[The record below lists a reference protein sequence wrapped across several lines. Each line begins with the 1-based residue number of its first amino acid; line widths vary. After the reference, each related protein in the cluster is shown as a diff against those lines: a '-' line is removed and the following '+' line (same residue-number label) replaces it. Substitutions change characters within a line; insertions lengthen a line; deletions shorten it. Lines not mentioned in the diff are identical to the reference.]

1 MGILRLFSYL
11 SRKYPN
17 IVHNYK
23 LNREARF
30 DEVKQSN
37 ETFVR
42 NCEIVLIDSNAI
54 FHPCCQKVFD
64 YGNSDEKKSFY
75 WTNKKK
81 EMSYEQL
88 EQMAFNMICNKIN
101 QIVEVSNP
109 SKCVY
114 IAIDGVPGLSKQ
126 AQQRQRR
133 FKSIKTHSS
142 NAYGF
147 NPNVITTGTEFME
160 RLCSHVHRWIYKKKK
175 YEWKNLKVVYNNMF
189 VPGEGEHKII
199 RFLEDNPHFK
209 NITIM
214 SPDADLIMLGLT
226 LTNTPKGEIRKVT
239 ILRENVFDY
248 IRADYVFVDI
258 NALKTYIVHDIRCEN
273 LNDLFVE
280 DKAIRDYVFFSF
292 MIGNDFLPN
301 IPSLEISNKG
311 IETLYHAYTTTYIE
325 NGYLLKDTQESTRNH
340 KIYISKKAFIGLM
353 KELASLEI
361 KMIMDKWEKGYAKYP
376 DKVLNRHIIRNKEI
390 VLDFKEY
397 RKDYYK
403 TKFHLDDLNPANF
416 EHEISIIAR
425 DYMVG
430 MIFILRYYF
439 KGIPTFDW
447 CYQYHYAPFFS
458 DIYNMANEL
467 ALEDTNDF
475 FDIKFN
481 PVRPLSIYESLI
493 GIFPPSSFNLI
504 PNNISEKI
512 TEKIVLDSDFIE
524 DFEIDLDG
532 KQQDYEGICLL
543 PFVTYDKIKKIFK
556 NVELTQEQ
564 KEKNEIGKVYVI

>member
-88 EQMAFNMICNKIN
+88 EQMAFNMICNKLN

-175 YEWKNLKVVYNNMF
+175 YEWKNLKVVYNDMF

-199 RFLEDNPHFK
+199 RFLEDNKHFK
-209 NITIM
+209 NVTIM

-226 LTNTPKGEIRKVT
+226 LADVTRKVT

-248 IRADYVFVDI
+248 IRADYIFVDI
-258 NALKTYIVHDIRCEN
+258 NILKHAIVHDIRCEN
-273 LNDLFVE
+273 LEDLFVE

-311 IETLYHAYTTTYIE
+311 IETLYHVYTTTYME
-325 NGYLLKDTQESTRNH
+325 NGYLLKDIQEGTRNH
-340 KIYISKKAFIGLM
+340 KIYINKKSFIGLM
-353 KELASLEI
+353 KELSNLEI

-376 DKVLNRHIIRNKEI
+376 DKVLNRHIIRKNDI

-403 TKFHLDDLNPANF
+403 TKFHLDDSNESNF
-416 EHEISIIAR
+416 EQEIKIIAR

-430 MIFILRYYF
+430 MIFVLRYYF

-458 DIYNMANEL
+458 DIYIMANEM
-467 ALEDTNDF
+467 AMEDSKEI
-475 FDIKFN
+475 FDIQFTPIK
-481 PVRPLSIYESLI
+481 PLTIYESLI

-504 PNNISEKI
+504 PENISEKI
-512 TEKIVLDSDFIE
+512 REKIVLDSDFIE
-524 DFEIDLDG
+524 DFDIDLDG
-532 KQQDYEGICLL
+532 KQQDYEAICLL

-564 KEKNEIGKVYVI
+564 KEKSEVGKIYVI